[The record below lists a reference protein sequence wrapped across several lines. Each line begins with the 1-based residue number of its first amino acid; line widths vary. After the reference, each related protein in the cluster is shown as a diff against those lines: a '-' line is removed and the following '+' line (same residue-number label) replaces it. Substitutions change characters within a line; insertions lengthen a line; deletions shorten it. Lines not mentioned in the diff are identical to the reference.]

1 MNLPEFVYT
10 VLLKPPLLRL
20 AANAAIKTLL
30 PRTVTVGEAI
40 VWINP
45 SDPVVSGALTFGVYE
60 RDEISFFSSHFSRDM
75 TLIDVGANVGLY
87 TGIALSTRGFQGKIL
102 AIEPHGE
109 SCYFLRKTVERN
121 RVTTQQ
127 SNIMV
132 CDLAASD
139 CTGTLG
145 LHKNSQ
151 NKGDNRI
158 YPHPLLE
165 EQEVVATD
173 TLDNICQHHGL
184 ESVHFLKVDVQG
196 AEAKVISGAS
206 NILKRSTDCILMTE
220 FWPYGLSLSGSDAM
234 GYLEALSGLGF
245 TLYEL
250 RKKNRGIIAIDNP
263 RALISRTNGRK
274 YRNLIGLKG
283 RFAELNAKQ
292 AAAADAL

>member
-10 VLLKPPLLRL
+10 VLLKPPPFRL

-30 PRTVTVGEAI
+30 PKTVTVGEAI

-45 SDPVVSGALTFGVYE
+45 NDPVVSGALAFRVFE

-87 TGIALSTRGFQGKIL
+87 TGIALSTKGFQGKIL

-109 SCYFLRKTVERN
+109 SRYFLQKTIERN
-121 RVTTQQ
+121 RVTKQQ
-127 SNIMV
+127 SDIV
-132 CDLAASD
+132 ACDLAASD
-139 CTGTLG
+139 CTGTLE

-158 YPHPLLE
+158 YPHPLLD

-173 TLDNICQHHGL
+173 TLDNICQRHGV

-206 NILKRSTDCILMTE
+206 NILKRSADCILMTE

-234 GYLEALSGLGF
+234 GYLETLSRLGF

-250 RKKNRGIIAIDNP
+250 RKKDKGMVSIDSP
-263 RALISRTNGRK
+263 RELISRTQGRK

-292 AAAADAL
+292 GAAPDSP